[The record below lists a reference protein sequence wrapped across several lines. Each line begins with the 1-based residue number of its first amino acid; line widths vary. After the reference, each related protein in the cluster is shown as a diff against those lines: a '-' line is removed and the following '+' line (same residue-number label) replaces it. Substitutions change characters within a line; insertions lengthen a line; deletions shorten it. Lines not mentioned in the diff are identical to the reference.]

1 MISIPNPQMSSGNKK
16 IPGENSNIY
25 NMTLLCLNGIRI
37 INYEHITF
45 YPLQRILEIIL
56 KKD

>member
-1 MISIPNPQMSSGNKK
+1 MISIPNSQMSLGNKK

-25 NMTLLCLNGIRI
+25 DFTLLKWEY

-45 YPLQRILEIIL
+45 FPLERILEIIL